1 MYHIFF
7 IHSSLDG
14 HLTCF
19 PFLATV
25 NNAALNTEVYVS
37 FQIIVCL
44 AGSPELGLLGNMA
57 TLFSVFWETP
67 ILFSPVAAPISIP
80 TSSVGGFPFSHP
92 LQHLLFVDFGDG
104 HSD

>member
-1 MYHIFF
+1 MLLQMALFHFFNGSIIYSVMYMYHIFF

-57 TLFSVFWETP
+57 TLFSVF
-67 ILFSPVAAPISIP
+67 
-80 TSSVGGFPFSHP
+80 
-92 LQHLLFVDFGDG
+92 
-104 HSD
+104 